1 MIVMI
6 DRQATPVAMR
16 REMLLSFG
24 RVLVTTLTM
33 SVEVPEFPLFL
44 HCVYRAYAELS
55 RGSEGDAMRLPLRC
69 VVGGR
74 RFWVRVDGN
83 AIRYG
88 EE

>member
-1 MIVMI
+1 MIIQI
-6 DRQATPVAMR
+6 DRKATPDVMR
-16 REMLLSFG
+16 RELLLAFG
-24 RVLVTTLTM
+24 RIILSPITI
-33 SVEVPEFPLFL
+33 SVEVPEFPAFL

>member
-1 MIVMI
+1 MIIMI

-16 REMLLSFG
+16 RELLLSFG

-33 SVEVPEFPLFL
+33 SVEVPEFPAFL
-44 HCVYRAYAELS
+44 HCVYHSWAVLS
-55 RGSEGDAMRLPLRC
+55 RGSEGDAVRLPLRC
-69 VVGGR
+69 VVNGR
-74 RFWVRVDGN
+74 RFWVRVEGN